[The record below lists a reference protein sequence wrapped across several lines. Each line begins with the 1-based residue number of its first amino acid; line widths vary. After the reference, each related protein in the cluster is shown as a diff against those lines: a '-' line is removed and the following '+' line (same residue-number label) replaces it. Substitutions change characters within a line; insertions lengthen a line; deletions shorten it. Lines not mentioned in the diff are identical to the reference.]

1 MLVSVAFAIIAVAV
15 CAYVIK
21 VSIDRASGKDY

>member
-15 CAYVIK
+15 CAYVVK
-21 VSIDRASGKDY
+21 VSIDRATHEDY